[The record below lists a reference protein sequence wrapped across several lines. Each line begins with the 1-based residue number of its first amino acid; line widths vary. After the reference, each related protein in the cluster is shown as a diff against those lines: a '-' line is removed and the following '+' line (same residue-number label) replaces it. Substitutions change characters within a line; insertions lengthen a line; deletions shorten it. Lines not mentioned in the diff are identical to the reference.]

1 MCGDYEGV
9 HGDIL
14 TEPMIWTPRILSV
27 FASLS
32 SLTRPSVSAVVCV
45 CVCVC
50 EVRGGH
56 SDTSQLHSPLVLAL
70 LLAEKG
76 NFPVLYSTPSSFSC
90 SSDLPTHATS
100 CEGEEGVRKGG
111 GRGEGGTCR

>member
-1 MCGDYEGV
+1 MCV
-9 HGDIL
+9 CADIL

-32 SLTRPSVSAVVCV
+32 SLTRPSVSAMMCVCV

-50 EVRGGH
+50 VKWCGEH
-56 SDTSQLHSPLVLAL
+56 SDTLQLHSPFVLAL

-76 NFPVLYSTPSSFSC
+76 NFPVLYSMPSSFSC

-100 CEGEEGVRKGG
+100 CESEEAVR
-111 GRGEGGTCR
+111 E